1 MYKNTFN
8 RIKDLINKIDKSY
21 KKIGFVFALLALVS
35 SVLAI
40 DFDKLQSSLLQKYGA
55 SASANYAA
63 WQLMMTSIK
72 DLSATEKIKRVN
84 EFFNR
89 RITWGDDQ
97 KVWGQA
103 DFWATPMDTLG
114 KGMGD
119 CEDFAI
125 AKYYTL
131 LNVGIPVAK
140 LRLVYVKAKNG
151 NAPPGSSGGGG
162 EQAHMVMAYYPSPDS
177 EPMIMDNMITD
188 IRPASRRPDLQPVF
202 SFNSEGIYSGAG
214 AQDSQADN
222 AKLSRW
228 QDLLQRA
235 QLEGFN

>member
-1 MYKNTFN
+1 MLNKH
-8 RIKDLINKIDKSY
+8 LNKILLIS
-21 KKIGFVFALLALVS
+21 FFALVT

-40 DFDKLQSSLLQKYGA
+40 DFDKLQSALTQKYGA
-55 SASANYAA
+55 GSAANFTA
-63 WQLMMTSIK
+63 WQTMMSSIK
-72 DLSATEKIKRVN
+72 DLSASEKIKRVN

-89 RITWGDDQ
+89 RITWGEDQ
-97 KVWGQA
+97 KIWGQA

-131 LNVGIPVAK
+131 LNVGIPVSK

-151 NAPPGSSGGGG
+151 NAPGST
-162 EQAHMVMAYYPSPDS
+162 EQAHMVMAYYPSPDA

-202 SFNSEGIYSGAG
+202 RFNSEGIYSGAG

-235 QLEGFN
+235 QLEGF

>member
-1 MYKNTFN
+1 MSKFLYKYSFFRGDKT
-8 RIKDLINKIDKSY
+8 IKNHINNIFLI
-21 KKIGFVFALLALVS
+21 VFLVVVS
-35 SVLAI
+35 SVFAV
-40 DFDKLQSSLLQKYGA
+40 DFDKLQSVLLQKYGVA
-55 SASANYAA
+55 SGSNYSAWQSMMASIKDASAN
-63 WQLMMTSIK
+63 
-72 DLSATEKIKRVN
+72 EKIKRVN

-89 RITWGDDQ
+89 RITWGDDH

-125 AKYYTL
+125 AKYFTL

-151 NAPPGSSGGGG
+151 NAPGSL
-162 EQAHMVMAYYPSPDS
+162 EQAHMVMAYYPSPDA

>member
-1 MYKNTFN
+1 MRLDKITF
-8 RIKDLINKIDKSY
+8 
-21 KKIGFVFALLALVS
+21 LALFMLMLVAGA
-35 SVLAI
+35 LAL
-40 DFDKLQSSLLQKYGA
+40 DANRLQSSLVAKYGA
-55 SASANYAA
+55 GVLPNYNA
-63 WQLMMTSIK
+63 WQSMMDAVKDKTS
-72 DLSATEKIKRVN
+72 DDKIKRVN

-89 RITWGDDQ
+89 RITWGEDQ
-97 KVWGQA
+97 KIWGQP

-131 LNVGIPVAK
+131 LSVGVPVAK

-151 NAPPGSSGGGG
+151 NGTAGA
-162 EQAHMVMAYYPSPDS
+162 EQAHMVLAYYQSPDA

-188 IRPASRRPDLQPVF
+188 IRPASRRPDLLPVF

-214 AQDSQADN
+214 GQAGQAEN
-222 AKLSRW
+222 TKLSKW

-235 QLEGFN
+235 ETEGF

>member
-1 MYKNTFN
+1 MTSS
-8 RIKDLINKIDKSY
+8 LKISLKQ
-21 KKIGFVFALLALVS
+21 IVMTLLLA
-35 SVLAI
+35 AI
-40 DFDKLQSSLLQKYGA
+40 GLTFAYDFSRLQASIMGKYGA
-55 SASANYAA
+55 SAMPSFSA
-63 WQLMMTSIK
+63 WQSMMEAIK
-72 DLSATEKIKRVN
+72 EKTHDEKIKRVN

-97 KVWGQA
+97 KVWGQP
-103 DFWATPMDTLG
+103 DFWATPLDTLG

-119 CEDFAI
+119 CEDFAL

-131 LNVGIPVAK
+131 LNIGVPVEK

-151 NAPPGSSGGGG
+151 NGTTGSD
-162 EQAHMVMAYYPSPDS
+162 QAHMVLAYYQSPDA

-202 SFNSEGIYSGAG
+202 SFNSEGIYSGVG
-214 AQDSQADN
+214 GQEGKSEN
-222 AKLSRW
+222 TKLSKW

-235 QLEGFN
+235 QLEGFL

>member
-1 MYKNTFN
+1 MISSTRILFKQIVMTF
-8 RIKDLINKIDKSY
+8 
-21 KKIGFVFALLALVS
+21 LLAAIG
-35 SVLAI
+35 LALAY
-40 DFDKLQSSLLQKYGA
+40 DFSRLQTTIMGKYGA
-55 SASANYAA
+55 AAMPSFSA
-63 WQLMMTSIK
+63 WQSMMEAIK
-72 DLSATEKIKRVN
+72 EKSLDEKIKRVN

-97 KVWGQA
+97 KVWGQP
-103 DFWATPMDTLG
+103 DFWATPLDTLG

-119 CEDFAI
+119 CEDFAL

-131 LNVGIPVAK
+131 LNIGVPVEK

-151 NAPPGSSGGGG
+151 NGTAGND
-162 EQAHMVMAYYPSPDS
+162 QAHMVLAYYQSPDA

-214 AQDSQADN
+214 GQAGKSEN
-222 AKLSRW
+222 TRLSKW

-235 QLEGFN
+235 QLEGFL